1 MPDAANTAIKV
12 CSRANILIGGDEIQ
26 SFTDGTAES
35 AVVDAIY
42 EDVAR
47 AALTNTRWRF
57 ATNQEQLSRLAT
69 APTGRWDAAYQL
81 PATSLIVHTITVNDQ
96 PIKYDIY
103 GDKAFCDS
111 TSTDVLIADFSFRA
125 DEADWPSYF
134 TIAVEHMLA
143 GALAVSLARDA
154 TLSQMMEQKA
164 QFYMSQARR
173 LESQQQTTRKL
184 NTSRFIAQRR
194 S

>member
-1 MPDAANTAIKV
+1 MPTVANTPIKV
-12 CSRANILIGGDEIQ
+12 CSRASVLIGGDEIQ

-35 AVVDAIY
+35 LVVDAIY

-57 ATNQEQLSRLAT
+57 AANQAVLNRLSS

-81 PATSLIVHTITVNDQ
+81 PSDSLLIHVITINDE
-96 PIKYDIY
+96 PINYDTY
-103 GDKAFCDS
+103 GDKAFCDAV
-111 TSTDVLIADFSFRA
+111 STDVLVADYSHRA

-143 GALAVSLARDA
+143 GALAISVARDA
-154 TLSQMMEQKA
+154 SLSQMMEQKA
-164 QFYMSQARR
+164 QFYFSQARR

>member
-143 GALAVSLARDA
+143 GALAISLARDA